1 MHLILL
7 DWTRMGKTYCLAGV
21 VLDDL
26 DVRIVRPLPA
36 RNRSDDV
43 RKWGWS
49 PYLLDG
55 HSRWELFELVHP
67 EPASAA
73 APHLEDVW
81 VRELR
86 PLRRSAPPEQRRAIL
101 AATAATNGG
110 PLFGEALTATRTGAY
125 LRPGTGARSLATV
138 LVPSRRIAFDACW
151 REGAAE
157 PDFRVKLPLAD
168 LGERVLAVKDHHLLL
183 RAQEAGQDLDRQ
195 LDLVH
200 GLIRGMGEQ
209 VAVRLGLSRAFQ
221 QEQTSAAPACWLMAD
236 GFFSLA
242 NPQP

>member
-36 RNRSDDV
+36 RNRTDDI

-55 HSRWELFELVHP
+55 HKRWELFELIHP
-67 EPASAA
+67 EPAAA
-73 APHLEDVW
+73 VAPHLEDVW

-86 PLRRSAPPEQRRAIL
+86 PLHRSAAPEQRRAIL
-101 AATAATNGG
+101 AATAAPNGG
-110 PLFGEALTATRTGAY
+110 PLFGEALITTRTSAY
-125 LRPGTGARSLATV
+125 LRPETGERSLATI
-138 LVPSRRIAFDACW
+138 LVPARRIAFDACQ
-151 REGAAE
+151 RDGAEA
-157 PDFRVKLPLAD
+157 PDFRVKLPLGD
-168 LGERVLAVKDHHLLL
+168 LGDRVLAVKDHHLLQ
-183 RAQEAGQDLDRQ
+183 RAQEAGADLDHQ
-195 LDLVH
+195 LDRIRSLVQ
-200 GLIRGMGEQ
+200 GMGEQ
-209 VAVRLGLSRAFQ
+209 VAVRLGLSRAFLN
-221 QEQTSAAPACWLMAD
+221 EQTSSAPACWLMAD

>member
-36 RNRSDDV
+36 RNRTDDV

-55 HSRWELFELVHP
+55 HGRWALFELIHP
-67 EPASAA
+67 EPAAA
-73 APHLEDVW
+73 EAPHTEDVW

-86 PLRRSAPPEQRRAIL
+86 PLRRSASPEQRRAIL

-110 PLFGEALTATRTGAY
+110 PLFGESLTATRTSAY

-138 LVPSRRIAFDACW
+138 LVPSRRIAFDAC
-151 REGAAE
+151 RRDGADE

-183 RAQEAGQDLDRQ
+183 RAQQAGPGLDDQLDRMRA
-195 LDLVH
+195 LV
-200 GLIRGMGEQ
+200 RGMGEQ
-209 VAVRLGLSRAFQ
+209 VAVRLGLSRAFHN
-221 QEQTSAAPACWLMAD
+221 EHSAAAPACWLMAD

-242 NPQP
+242 DPQP